1 MSVMY
6 MDNRRYL
13 NVSQEG
19 EDDLNDLRDLK
30 LLNKIRIATRSHNFI
45 YTYSLTDK
53 GVNYLDKISPETKK
67 IVDDVFKCKCGDTYK
82 IKVSMEGIFFTCDK
96 CNENIDSGI
105 TDIEDVSYKSKPI
118 KITTILTK
126 NKQKNTN

>member
-1 MSVMY
+1 
-6 MDNRRYL
+6 
-13 NVSQEG
+13 
-19 EDDLNDLRDLK
+19 
-30 LLNKIRIATRSHNFI
+30 
-45 YTYSLTDK
+45 
-53 GVNYLDKISPETKK
+53 
-67 IVDDVFKCKCGDTYK
+67 
-82 IKVSMEGIFFTCDK
+82 MEGIFFTCDK